1 MMIVFSGLFSQKK
14 GNTHET
20 GLCFL
25 IGKGIAAFAAEGLA
39 IGEDEMDT
47 DHPISLQGIPP

>member
-1 MMIVFSGLFSQKK
+1 MRLD
-14 GNTHET
+14 